1 MRTQVEN
8 ALDEL
13 AAFGLVT
20 SDSFTGL
27 RALLTP
33 VNNRPQ
39 ENGRRR
45 NNRKAIFGMEHAGRW
60 SLLNIQP
67 DIDYSMDV
75 ELEKL
80 AFIYLKRY
88 GVIFRTMIQKES
100 YAPKWRDLVRTLR
113 RLEARGEIRGGYF
126 ISGMSGEQYALPEV
140 ISQLRTIRK
149 REKTLLKITISA
161 CDPLNL
167 TGIVTPGKRVSQYP
181 GNRIMYVDGA
191 VEAIK
196 EGEEITYSQKLS
208 NEQAWT
214 TKNEILRKN
223 NPAVLKAYLGKGF
236 K

>member
-60 SLLNIQP
+60 SLLTIKQ
-67 DIDYSMDV
+67 DDTVSHDAEM
-75 ELEKL
+75 ERL

-88 GVIFRTMIQKES
+88 GVIFRTMIQKET
-100 YAPKWRDLVRTLR
+100 YAPKWRDLVRVLR

-126 ISGMSGEQYALPEV
+126 ISGMSGEQFALPEV
-140 ISQLRTIRK
+140 ISQLRAIRK
-149 REKTLLKITISA
+149 KQKESIKITLSA

-167 TGIVTPGKRVSQYP
+167 TGVVTPGKHVSNYP

-191 VEAIK
+191 VVAIK
-196 EGEEITYSQKLS
+196 EGDEVKHLQKLT
-208 NEQAWT
+208 NQQAWI
-214 TKNEILRKN
+214 TKNEILQKN
-223 NPAVLKAYLGKGF
+223 NPKVLRAYLGKGF